1 MDTDE
6 NEHNFEDA
14 PLGYKFKQINGVFM
28 RLANEQLGEDGITF
42 SQMAVLFYI
51 TKNGDHK
58 ISQKEI
64 CEATQVKHP
73 TMVGLLSRMEDK
85 GLIIQV
91 PDPDNRKYKVITLT
105 EQAKLILRTKR
116 ERHAETDRNIIRG
129 FTAEEVKELNV
140 LLTQVYRNLARE
152 AESAANVRVNAAT
165 EDGAKIALSR
175 RSKDL

>member
-1 MDTDE
+1 
-6 NEHNFEDA
+6 
-14 PLGYKFKQINGVFM
+14 
-28 RLANEQLGEDGITF
+28 
-42 SQMAVLFYI
+42 
-51 TKNGDHK
+51 
-58 ISQKEI
+58 
-64 CEATQVKHP
+64 
-73 TMVGLLSRMEDK
+73 MVGLLSRMEDK

-140 LLTQVYRNLARE
+140 LLTKVYRNLARE